1 MAIIKLRKGESEMKT
16 KYIRD
21 FRHNYLVIEK
31 EDPGQNGYLIKM
43 ITENTID
50 GLIPCQERMIN
61 GESLL
66 YYDITSRQSIQS
78 ILEAQ
83 PLQMRHLQ
91 KLFSGLRT
99 ISEVMEKYLLSPED
113 LLLLPE
119 FVYMDMATGEYSF
132 IYYPERMGEENT
144 SLRDLNEFFMQHMD
158 SENILLVEA
167 VYQMTDLLNRQQF
180 VLDELITWFQE
191 NYDEEQT
198 RYLNLLIALA
208 LKNKSV
214 KSVINN
220 DNYLVRSVT
229 KLAFTRYIINMIET
243 NHKEELNNLLNY
255 NNLTDKYQTLKK
267 EIFNHNAITKDIDY
281 FKEMA
286 KLFLTSVNIDF
297 DHTKLLD
304 AFPSALIFILQTA
317 FSPTVSII

>member
-132 IYYPERMGEENT
+132 IYYPERIGEENT

-158 SENILLVEA
+158 SENIPLVEV

-191 NYDEEQT
+191 NYDEEQMEERIHEQNVT
-198 RYLNLLIALA
+198 MAQSNWNPNMQTQNSYRNQGSQSREAPVQ
-208 LKNKSV
+208 NVSWNRGTQEMKSV
-214 KSVINN
+214 SE
-220 DNYLVRSVT
+220 S
-229 KLAFTRYIINMIET
+229 
-243 NHKEELNNLLNY
+243 
-255 NNLTDKYQTLKK
+255 
-267 EIFNHNAITKDIDY
+267 
-281 FKEMA
+281 
-286 KLFLTSVNIDF
+286 
-297 DHTKLLD
+297 
-304 AFPSALIFILQTA
+304 
-317 FSPTVSII
+317 